1 MPTDLILIVQT
12 ALWRYAIQRD
22 DVLEIKL
29 VASAADLQDSAQG
42 RSCIGVELGPLLDP
56 ADRSTLARR
65 RALVVP
71 LRQGLVALLAD
82 QVEVFQEHT
91 RIEAL
96 PALLAARL
104 RQPWA
109 IGALQLGADLV
120 VQLDLYAVAHT
131 ALTLENLRSGG
142 VRGGEASPS

>member
-12 ALWRYAIQRD
+12 ALRRYAIRRD

-29 VASAADLQDSAQG
+29 VASVADLQACAQAG
-42 RSCIGVELGPLLDP
+42 SCTGVELGPLLDP

-71 LRQGLVALLAD
+71 LQRRLVVLLAD
-82 QVEVFQEHT
+82 QVEVFQEHA

-120 VQLDLYAVAHT
+120 VQLDLYAVART
-131 ALTLENLRSGG
+131 ALMLENLHSGG